1 MASKIESNSMF
12 NDYQDK
18 YLNIGD
24 LELHYLEWGSDTNP
38 TVILLHGLR

>member
-1 MASKIESNSMF
+1 MF

-24 LELHYLEWGSDTNP
+24 LELHYLEWGW
-38 TVILLHGLR
+38 ILIPQ